1 MANIAT
7 LVEDIYKVL
16 DQDVDHQVSEENIE
30 WASTVFRQ
38 VLSSRFLKRD
48 ATSSPIRFSSLGK
61 KDRQM
66 WYAAHPP
73 ENIEKLPPSTSFK
86 FLYGDL
92 IEVLLL
98 FLAKEAGHDV
108 SMLQAEVEE
117 DGVHGHLD
125 AVIDGVVVD
134 CKSASPYSFNKFKD
148 GSFVFDDP
156 FGYIPQISGYANKLG
171 LTKEAAFLVS
181 EKVSGAITLAPVD
194 QLTIEGNPPGPK
206 IAHLKEIIN
215 GDTPPPRCYSDVPE
229 GKSGNRKLD
238 IGCSYCAFKDSC
250 WADANSGQGLRKF
263 MYGRG
268 PVWLT
273 KVAREPRVDESV

>member
-7 LVEDIYKVL
+7 LVEDVYKVL
-16 DQDVDHQVSEENIE
+16 DQDVDHEVSEENIE
-30 WASTVFRQ
+30 WAAGVFRQ
-38 VLSSRFLKRD
+38 VLSSRFAKR
-48 ATSSPIRFSSLGK
+48 TQESSPIRFSSLGK

-73 ENIEKLPPSTSFK
+73 ENVEKLPPQTSFK

-181 EKVSGAITLAPVD
+181 EKVSGAITLATVD
-194 QLTIEGNPPGPK
+194 QFTIEGNPPGPK
-206 IAHLKEIIN
+206 ITHLKEVISA
-215 GDTPPPRCYSDVPE
+215 DTPPPRCYSDVPE

-238 IGCSYCAFKDSC
+238 VGCSYCAFKDAC
-250 WADANSGQGLRKF
+250 WADANEGQGLRKF
-263 MYGRG
+263 TYGRG

-273 KVAREPRVDESV
+273 RVARLPRVDEV

>member
-1 MANIAT
+1 MFS
-7 LVEDIYKVL
+7 VL
-16 DQDVDHQVSEENIE
+16 DEQNDHDVSPENVE
-30 WASTVFRQ
+30 WAAEVFKE
-38 VLSSRFLKRD
+38 VLLNRFKARK
-48 ATSSPIRFSSLGK
+48 TGGNPIRFSSLGK
-61 KDRQM
+61 KDRQI

-73 ENIEKLPPSTSFK
+73 ENVEKLPPTTSYK
-86 FLYGDL
+86 FLFGD
-92 IEVLLL
+92 IHEVLLL

-117 DGVHGHLD
+117 DGVRGHLD

-181 EKVSGAITLAPVD
+181 EKVSGAITLATVD
-194 QLTIEGNPPGPK
+194 QFTIEGNPPGPK
-206 IAHLKEIIN
+206 IAHLKEVISA
-215 GDTPPPRCYSDVPE
+215 DTPPPRCYSDVPE

-238 IGCSYCAFKDSC
+238 VGCSYCAFKDAC
-250 WADANSGQGLRKF
+250 WTDANEGQGLRKF

-273 KVAREPRVDESV
+273 KVVREPRVDESV